1 MTSTSMTRRAFL
13 GTAAALAGGS
23 FCPGLWAYETSL
35 RFIWWGSRER
45 ADITRRAVMAF
56 EADHGGV
63 SIETDYLEWL
73 DYWQHFVT
81 LVAQSRTPDLIQMD
95 YRYLALYAK
104 HGVLLPLDD
113 YLGNLLNI
121 TSFGQHNI
129 DSCRVNGDL
138 YGVNLGVNSSAA
150 ILDSGAW
157 AAAGV
162 EPPTFGTSWEAFGEK
177 CEAFAKGNRRDNFY
191 ATPDAAGALSVFENW
206 LRQKGKGLYG
216 AQGQLGFDAADATE
230 WFEYWERIRG
240 VGGCVPADIQVLG
253 KHSFQ
258 TSLLILGYA
267 AMDFAHSNMFL
278 NYQAR
283 MAQPLELI
291 PFPVIEGGKPG
302 HYHKPSQML
311 SIAASSKTPDLAVK
325 LANFLVT
332 SPQAVTILGVD
343 RGIPPS
349 PVVRKMLLPQLDEAS
364 RQTISYIDRLE
375 PYVGALPDVPPPN
388 AGEIAIVFQS
398 IGHEIAFRRMSPR
411 QGGELLIRQAAAI
424 LGR

>member
-1 MTSTSMTRRAFL
+1 MTSTSMTRRLFL
-13 GTAAALAGGS
+13 GMAAGLAGVGC
-23 FCPGLWAYETSL
+23 FPGLRADGTSL

-45 ADITRRAVMAF
+45 ADITRQAVAAF
-56 EADHGGV
+56 EAEHPGV
-63 SIETDYLEWL
+63 SVDTDYLEWL

-95 YRYLALYAK
+95 YRYLSLYAR
-104 HGVLLPLDD
+104 HGVLLPLDG

-121 TSFGQHNI
+121 ASFGQHNI

-138 YGVNLGVNSSAA
+138 YGVNLGINSSAA
-150 ILDSGAW
+150 ILDHGAW
-157 AAAGV
+157 AEAGV
-162 EPPTFGTSWEAFGEK
+162 EPPAFGTTWEAFGEK

-206 LRQKGKGLYG
+206 LRQKGKGLYTV
-216 AQGQLGFDAADATE
+216 QGQLGFDAADATE

-278 NYQAR
+278 NYQKR
-283 MAQPLELI
+283 MAQPLDLI
-291 PFPVIEGGKPG
+291 PFPVMEGGEPG
-302 HYHKPSQML
+302 HYYKPSQML
-311 SIAASSKTPDLAVK
+311 SVAASSKAPDMAVK

-332 SPQAVTILGVD
+332 SPQAVTVLGVD
-343 RGIPPS
+343 RGIPAS
-349 PVVRKMLLPQLDEAS
+349 PEVRKVLFPQLDEAS

-375 PYVGALPDVPPPN
+375 PYAGPLPNVPPPN
-388 AGEIAIVFQS
+388 AGEIAIIFQS

-411 QGGELLIRQAAAI
+411 QGGELLIRQASAI
-424 LGR
+424 LVR